1 MAADQCS
8 VVVASVVSLD
18 PAKERRGEDS
28 QSLDTK
34 LKLMAHIKLEMEALM
49 AQIKTKTH
57 TIQQYNT
64 ISDSGIVMEYKHES
78 HIQSDKASIHYLMNM
93 CVHSFELPRDENELV
108 VAGSQCVWQV
118 SNIIVIVYH

>member
-1 MAADQCS
+1 
-8 VVVASVVSLD
+8 
-18 PAKERRGEDS
+18 
-28 QSLDTK
+28 
-34 LKLMAHIKLEMEALM
+34 M